1 MFTLQSQ
8 LSPSLFRSLFNWYV
22 LSVGDLWS
30 DLSIKLFSQ
39 MEISVPEEAAS
50 WLNSVLSSFRNSTF
64 HFNATLI
71 MTGAVVSR
79 IGVARHLNPLYLS
92 CIFSL
97 SFDQVFLT
105 GRQQNAEQ
113 ESVAE
118 HIYWVCLTNYLRELQ
133 LQLATSNHP
142 NLTVP
147 VMPVQMYFIHYMAMC
162 FKTLL
167 LTYSYYL
174 KD

>member
-1 MFTLQSQ
+1 
-8 LSPSLFRSLFNWYV
+8 
-22 LSVGDLWS
+22 
-30 DLSIKLFSQ
+30 

-105 GRQQNAEQ
+105 GRQQNAEE

-118 HIYWVCLTNYLRELQ
+118 HIY
-133 LQLATSNHP
+133 
-142 NLTVP
+142 
-147 VMPVQMYFIHYMAMC
+147 
-162 FKTLL
+162 
-167 LTYSYYL
+167 
-174 KD
+174 